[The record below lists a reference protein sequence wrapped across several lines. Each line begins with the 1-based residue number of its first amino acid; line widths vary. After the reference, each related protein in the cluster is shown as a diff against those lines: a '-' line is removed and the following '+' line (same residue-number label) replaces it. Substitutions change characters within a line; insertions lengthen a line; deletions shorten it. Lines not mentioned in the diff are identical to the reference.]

1 MPPGSRPP
9 PLPPRLAS
17 AGSSSQASA
26 SFLSPYSA
34 PENFTLPS
42 TDPRTSSTQS
52 LVPSISEAES
62 RRRLLVI
69 YIHGFYG
76 NDQSFQLF
84 PAHVHACL
92 KILLSSSHVIHS
104 KIYPRY
110 KTYKAI
116 EIARDNFSAWLEP
129 HESANTDV
137 ILVGH
142 SMGGLLA
149 AEVVLMSNR
158 SSSRPQLLKHRILGI
173 ISMDAPLLGLHPG
186 IVISGLASLFQPSPK
201 VDSQQQSPETTQELE
216 SLYAVDSPS
225 IDYLSSVDSA
235 SGSTYTE
242 ASTPSQSLRQPDDPY
257 FDPPFH
263 NDAPFREHSFLK
275 RLINFTAKHKPEG
288 LLTALGNHVN
298 SHLEFGGCLA
308 DYRGLHIR
316 YNRLR
321 ALEDVEDMNVWSNG
335 YPASAHTRVRFVNYY
350 TLSSGRPKL
359 PKTEPARHE
368 EPDASILAA
377 RCNTQGGREYSQESD
392 GKAGGYLLALGSK
405 AAHSGAGVNDEKA
418 CFDDVPADIVS
429 LSIESHD
436 NMDLPHVAS
445 TDEGQADTDT
455 TLLGPTSTKN
465 SQLPDPTPLGMTPMA
480 MQVLEPQPLMD
491 DDAKGHQSLPA
502 TPAMPATPAT
512 QDPPPILDLPAIPEP
527 PEPPILPDP
536 SQFSD
541 KDAKKQAER
550 EAKRLKKAYDQAIK
564 DRNKA
569 IQERERLLQKKC
581 KKALRETEKKRQN
594 EQKEKLRLEKETKM
608 RVVAPVDRSGHDVS
622 EVGQKMEMDKER
634 EKTEEEKKK
643 KEKVKAEKVKAEKVK
658 AEKVKA
664 EKVKA
669 EKVKAEKVKAE
680 KEKKLKR
687 FVCLPSARNGVK
699 DQTWLDVYMEDMD
712 EVRAHCGLFALGPH
726 YDKLVG
732 DVGARVAGWVKDDLR
747 KRSDHSGADHD
758 Q

>member
-1 MPPGSRPP
+1 MPPNSRPP

-17 AGSSSQASA
+17 AGSSSQASV

-52 LVPSISEAES
+52 LVPSVSEAET

-76 NDQSFQLF
+76 NDQSFQSF

-129 HESANTDV
+129 HESSSTDV

-158 SSSRPQLLKHRILGI
+158 SSSRPQLLKHRILGVI
-173 ISMDAPLLGLHPG
+173 AMDAPLLGLHPG

-201 VDSQQQSPETTQELE
+201 VDSQQQSPETTQELD
-216 SLYAVDSPS
+216 SLHAVDSPSSSSS
-225 IDYLSSVDSA
+225 IDYLSSLDSA

-242 ASTPSQSLRQPDDPY
+242 ASTPSQSLRQPIDPY

-288 LLTALGNHVN
+288 LLTALGNHIN

-321 ALEDVEDMNVWSNG
+321 ALEDVEEMNILSNG

-350 TLSSGRPKL
+350 TLSSGRSKL
-359 PKTEPARHE
+359 PKPEPARHE

-377 RCNTQGGREYSQESD
+377 RSNAQGGREHSHESD
-392 GKAGGYLLALGSK
+392 GKAGGHFLALDSK
-405 AAHSGAGVNDEKA
+405 TAYSDADANDGKA
-418 CFDDVPADIVS
+418 CFDNVAADIVS
-429 LSIESHD
+429 LAVESHD

-445 TDEGQADTDT
+445 TDEGRADTDT
-455 TLLGPTSTKN
+455 DPLRLTSTKTG
-465 SQLPDPTPLGMTPMA
+465 QLPDPIPLDFTPMA

-491 DDAKGHQSLPA
+491 DNDKGHQSLPV
-502 TPAMPATPAT
+502 TPATPAT
-512 QDPPPILDLPAIPEP
+512 QDPPQILELPAIPEP

-541 KDAKKQAER
+541 KDAKRQAER
-550 EAKRLKKAYDQAIK
+550 EAKRLQKAYDQGIK

-569 IQERERLLQKKC
+569 IQERKRLLQKKC
-581 KKALRETEKKRQN
+581 KMALRETEKKRQN
-594 EQKEKLRLEKETKM
+594 EQKEKLRWEKKEKI
-608 RVVAPVDRSGHDVS
+608 RVIAPVDGPGYDAS
-622 EVGQKMEMDKER
+622 EVGKEVKKDKEMEKENEGDKAKER
-634 EKTEEEKKK
+634 EEGEEKKK
-643 KEKVKAEKVKAEKVK
+643 KEK
-658 AEKVKA
+658 
-664 EKVKA
+664 
-669 EKVKAEKVKAE
+669 
-680 KEKKLKR
+680 EKKLKK
-687 FVCLPSARNGVK
+687 FVCLPSAKNGVR

-712 EVRAHCGLFALGPH
+712 EVSAHCGLFAPGPH

-732 DVGARVAGWVKDDLR
+732 DVGTRVAGWVEDDLR
-747 KRSDHSGADHD
+747 KRSGADHD
-758 Q
+758 PR

>member
-1 MPPGSRPP
+1 
-9 PLPPRLAS
+9 
-17 AGSSSQASA
+17 
-26 SFLSPYSA
+26 
-34 PENFTLPS
+34 
-42 TDPRTSSTQS
+42 
-52 LVPSISEAES
+52 
-62 RRRLLVI
+62 
-69 YIHGFYG
+69 
-76 NDQSFQLF
+76 
-84 PAHVHACL
+84 
-92 KILLSSSHVIHS
+92 
-104 KIYPRY
+104 
-110 KTYKAI
+110 
-116 EIARDNFSAWLEP
+116 
-129 HESANTDV
+129 
-137 ILVGH
+137 
-142 SMGGLLA
+142 
-149 AEVVLMSNR
+149 
-158 SSSRPQLLKHRILGI
+158 
-173 ISMDAPLLGLHPG
+173 MDAPLLGLHPG

-201 VDSQQQSPETTQELE
+201 VDSQQQSPETTQDLE
-216 SLYAVDSPS
+216 SLHAVDSPS
-225 IDYLSSVDSA
+225 IDYLSSVDSV

-321 ALEDVEDMNVWSNG
+321 ALEDVEEMKVLSNG

-392 GKAGGYLLALGSK
+392 GKAGGHYLALGSK
-405 AAHSGAGVNDEKA
+405 AAHSNAGVNDEKA

-445 TDEGQADTDT
+445 TDEGQPDMDT
-455 TLLGPTSTKN
+455 TPLGLTSTKN
-465 SQLPDPTPLGMTPMA
+465 SQLLDSTPLGLTPMA
-480 MQVLEPQPLMD
+480 MQVLEPHPLMD
-491 DDAKGHQSLPA
+491 DDDKGHQSLLA
-502 TPAMPATPAT
+502 TPATPAT
-512 QDPPPILDLPAIPEP
+512 QDPPPNLDLPAIPEP

-541 KDAKKQAER
+541 KDAKKQAEK
-550 EAKRLKKAYDQAIK
+550 EAKRLQKAYDQAIK

-608 RVVAPVDRSGHDVS
+608 RVIAPVDGPGHDVS
-622 EVGQKMEMDKER
+622 EVGEKTEMEKER
-634 EKTEEEKKK
+634 EKTEEEKKEEEKKK
-643 KEKVKAEKVKAEKVK
+643 KEKVKAEK
-658 AEKVKA
+658 
-664 EKVKA
+664 
-669 EKVKAEKVKAE
+669 
-680 KEKKLKR
+680 EKKLRR
-687 FVCLPSARNGVK
+687 FVCLPSAKNGVK

-712 EVRAHCGLFALGPH
+712 EVSAHCGLFAPGPH

-732 DVGARVAGWVKDDLR
+732 DVGTRVAGWVKDDLR
-747 KRSDHSGADHD
+747 KRSGHSGADHD

>member
-1 MPPGSRPP
+1 MPPNSRRPR
-9 PLPPRLAS
+9 LPPRLAS

-34 PENFTLPS
+34 PENS
-42 TDPRTSSTQS
+42 TDPRTFSTQS
-52 LVPSISEAES
+52 LVPSISEAET

-76 NDQSFQLF
+76 NDQSFQSF

-129 HESANTDV
+129 HESPSTDV

-158 SSSRPQLLKHRILGI
+158 SPSRLQLLKHRILGI
-173 ISMDAPLLGLHPG
+173 IAMDAPLLGLHPG
-186 IVISGLASLFQPSPK
+186 IVISGLASLFQSSPK
-201 VDSQQQSPETTQELE
+201 VDSQQRSPETTQELE
-216 SLYAVDSPS
+216 SLHAVDSPS
-225 IDYLSSVDSA
+225 SSINYLSSVDSA
-235 SGSTYTE
+235 SGYTHME
-242 ASTPSQSLRQPDDPY
+242 ASTPTQSLRQPNDPY

-288 LLTALGNHVN
+288 LLTALGNHIN

-316 YNRLR
+316 YDRLR
-321 ALEDVEDMNVWSNG
+321 ALEDVEEMNVLSNG

-350 TLSSGRPKL
+350 TLSSGRPKS
-359 PKTEPARHE
+359 PKLELARHE
-368 EPDASILAA
+368 EPDTSILAA
-377 RCNTQGGREYSQESD
+377 RWNAQGGRECSQESD
-392 GKAGGYLLALGSK
+392 GKAGGNFLVLASK
-405 AAHSGAGVNDEKA
+405 AALFDAGANDEKA
-418 CFDDVPADIVS
+418 CFDDVASDIVS
-429 LSIESHD
+429 LAIESHD
-436 NMDLPHVAS
+436 NTDLPHVAS
-445 TDEGQADTDT
+445 TDEGQADTDPAP
-455 TLLGPTSTKN
+455 LGLTSTK
-465 SQLPDPTPLGMTPMA
+465 SGQLPDTIPLNLTPMA
-480 MQVLEPQPLMD
+480 MQVLELQPLTD
-491 DDAKGHQSLPA
+491 DDDEDHQTLLA
-502 TPAMPATPAT
+502 TPATPAT

-541 KDAKKQAER
+541 KDAKRQAKR
-550 EAKRLKKAYDQAIK
+550 EAKRLQKAYDQAIK
-564 DRNKA
+564 DGNKA
-569 IQERERLLQKKC
+569 IQERERLVQKKC
-581 KKALRETEKKRQN
+581 KKALREAEKKRQN
-594 EQKEKLRLEKETKM
+594 EQRENLRREKVEKM
-608 RVVAPVDRSGHDVS
+608 QVAAPVDGPGHVVS
-622 EVGQKMEMDKER
+622 EVGEKMEM
-634 EKTEEEKKK
+634 EKEEEKK
-643 KEKVKAEKVKAEKVK
+643 
-658 AEKVKA
+658 
-664 EKVKA
+664 
-669 EKVKAEKVKAE
+669 

-687 FVCLPSARNGVK
+687 FVCLPSAKNGVR

-712 EVRAHCGLFALGPH
+712 EVSAHCGLFAPGPH

-732 DVGARVAGWVKDDLR
+732 DVGMRIAGWVGDDLR
-747 KRSDHSGADHD
+747 KRSGADHD